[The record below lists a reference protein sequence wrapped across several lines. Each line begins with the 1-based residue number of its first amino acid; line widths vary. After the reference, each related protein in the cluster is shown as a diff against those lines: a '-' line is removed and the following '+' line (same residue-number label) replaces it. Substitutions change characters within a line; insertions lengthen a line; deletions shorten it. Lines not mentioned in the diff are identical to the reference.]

1 MIVGAS
7 IYGLLGEFDH
17 TIRLEADWQ
26 FAIAFGL
33 NGVGKT
39 KFLEVINA
47 TINPD
52 YPRLASTRFSRLE
65 LESSDGDR
73 LEVHRS
79 GFEDDRGLVTRLDFR
94 LLRGDSKSTSWTYE
108 VANALDEDFTRFLQ
122 QNTSFVPVGNGQWE
136 DRFDGDV
143 RDISEL
149 RQIFS
154 NSYTPRRPARV
165 PSDRPREIAEFLS
178 RNQTYLIETQ
188 RLGLVRAQ
196 KNQFSH
202 HRSQSSPRWSVD
214 GYSSD
219 LKERLQRALAD
230 NSLRSQRLDRS
241 FPRRLLSQNINEA
254 LSQEEIQE
262 QFGKLEKLRARLSDI
277 GLTDAEDHLPLP
289 SQHLE
294 PWQAAVLGNY
304 IKDNF
309 EKLATFDELRQKID
323 LLEDLL
329 NTRFLRKTVDVS
341 VSDGLTVHGSDDKP
355 IPASGLSSG
364 EQHELVLIY
373 NLLFRVAPGTLVL
386 IDEPEISLHVSWQ
399 KQFLEDVLRIAKASN
414 LRFIIA
420 THSPSIIGKWWSR
433 TVQLGPGEPAND

>member
-7 IYGLLGEFDH
+7 IFGLLGEFDH
-17 TIRLEADWQ
+17 TIELEADWQ

-52 YPRLASTRFSRLE
+52 YSRLATARFNRLE
-65 LESSDGDR
+65 LRSSDGDA
-73 LEVHRS
+73 LDVQRS
-79 GFEDDRGLVTRLDFR
+79 LFEDDRGPVTRLDFR
-94 LLRGDSKSTSWTYE
+94 LTQASGRMTNWSHE
-108 VANALDEDFTRFLQ
+108 VASALDEDFARFLQ
-122 QNTSFVPVGNGQWE
+122 QNTSFSPIGNGQWE

-154 NSYTPRRPARV
+154 GSYTPRRQSRV
-165 PSDRPREIAEFLS
+165 PADRPKEIADFLA

-188 RLGLVRAQ
+188 RLGMVRAQ
-196 KNQFSH
+196 KNQFAH

-219 LKERLQRALAD
+219 LKDRLQRALAE

-241 FPRRLLSQNINEA
+241 FPRRLLSQNIHEA
-254 LSQEEIQE
+254 PSQEEIQE
-262 QFGKLEKLRARLSDI
+262 QFAQLEQLRARLSDI
-277 GLTDAEDHLPLP
+277 GLTDAEDHLPLL
-289 SQHLE
+289 SQQLE
-294 PWQAAVLGNY
+294 RWQAAVLSNY

-309 EKLATFDELRQKID
+309 EKLGTFDDLRMKID

-341 VSDGLTVHGSDDKP
+341 VADGLTVMGSDGKA

-399 KQFLEDVLRIAKASN
+399 KQFLQDVLRIAQASN
-414 LRFIIA
+414 LKFIIA

-433 TVQLGPGEPAND
+433 TVQLGPGDSENA